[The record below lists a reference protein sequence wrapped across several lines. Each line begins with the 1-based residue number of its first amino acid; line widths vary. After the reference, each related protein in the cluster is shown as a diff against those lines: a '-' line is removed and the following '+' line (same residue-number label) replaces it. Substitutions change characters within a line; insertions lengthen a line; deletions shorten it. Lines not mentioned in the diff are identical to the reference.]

1 MNMEAFLTTLKV
13 MGQGMGV
20 ILGVM
25 LLIMGMVALL
35 NRMGNDKTE

>member
-1 MNMEAFLTTLKV
+1 MKSELFLKTLQG

-25 LLIMGMVALL
+25 LVIMGLVALL
-35 NRMGNDKTE
+35 NRMGKHE

>member
-1 MNMEAFLTTLKV
+1 MNTELVLKTLLI
-13 MGQGMGV
+13 MAQGMGV

-35 NRMGNDKTE
+35 NRVGSKQQ